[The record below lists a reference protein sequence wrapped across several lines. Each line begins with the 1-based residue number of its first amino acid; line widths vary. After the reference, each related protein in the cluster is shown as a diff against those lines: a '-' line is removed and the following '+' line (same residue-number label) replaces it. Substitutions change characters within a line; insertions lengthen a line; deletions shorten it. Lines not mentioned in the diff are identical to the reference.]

1 MHSTLTALIEATN
14 SWCVNI
20 DNGLVNGVV
29 FIDLKKAFDTIDHD
43 IMLLKLENYGVERNS
58 QTWFISYLTDRTQ
71 KCLVNGQLSNS
82 VPITCG
88 VPQRSKLGPP
98 LFLVY
103 INDLPN
109 CLNHTTARM
118 YADDTSV
125 RYASNS
131 VEELENIMNSDLN
144 SWLTTN

>member
-1 MHSTLTALIEATN
+1 MHSTLTALIEPTN
-14 SWCVNI
+14 SWSVNI

-58 QTWFISYLTDRTQ
+58 LTWFKSYLTDRTQ

-88 VPQRSKLGPP
+88 VP
-98 LFLVY
+98 
-103 INDLPN
+103 
-109 CLNHTTARM
+109 
-118 YADDTSV
+118 
-125 RYASNS
+125 
-131 VEELENIMNSDLN
+131 
-144 SWLTTN
+144 